1 MALEMLG
8 AGSVERPRGET
19 RPVVPLML
27 AGALM
32 CADLWVCPFAAL
44 WSVPCPGC
52 GLTRAALLLL
62 RGDWLGAWRMHP
74 LSPLLVPLF
83 GLLLAAELVGAV
95 RGRAPWDRAA
105 WRRHADRAA
114 PLLLALL
121 LGVWLARCWGCF
133 AGPVPLE

>member
-8 AGSVERPRGET
+8 SGRLERPSIASH
-19 RPVVPLML
+19 PAVALAL
-27 AGALM
+27 AGVLM

-83 GLLLAAELVGAV
+83 GVLVTAELVGVV

-105 WRRHADRAA
+105 LSRHADRAA

-121 LGVWLARCWGCF
+121 LGVWLSRCWG
-133 AGPVPLE
+133 AWGGPVPLE